1 MTNVSCPC
9 ILNPSDKKGGAQH
22 EEQYRH
28 YRAGDHRAP
37 VTRLPEDRAG
47 PLRLCRRPRKEG
59 AFFVPGIW
67 KREKNRERKCFCL
80 HGNHPKIIPAGEAVS
95 HREISAPLLGAL
107 CGGAA
112 VRVPGHGVQRPDA
125 PDHPHHR
132 GLHAGNGAGPA
143 AGVPH
148 AVAELAGAG
157 GPAPDGPM
165 VGGRRRTADG
175 PAAGRLQLR
184 PAAPAGPGFREL
196 RQGHPGRSVP
206 PHSVSALCLAQE

>member
-1 MTNVSCPC
+1 M
-9 ILNPSDKKGGAQH
+9 
-22 EEQYRH
+22 
-28 YRAGDHRAP
+28 
-37 VTRLPEDRAG
+37 
-47 PLRLCRRPRKEG
+47 RLCRRPRKEG

-80 HGNHPKIIPAGEAVS
+80 HGNHPKIIPAGETVS

-125 PDHPHHR
+125 PDHPPDR
-132 GLHAGNGAGPA
+132 GLHPGARNA
-143 AGVPH
+143 QIARVPD
-148 AVAELAGAG
+148 VLAELGGSG
-157 GPAPDGPM
+157 GPAPAGPV
-165 VGGRRRTADG
+165 VGRCRRPADG
-175 PAAGRLQLR
+175 PAAGRVQLW
-184 PAAPAGPGFREL
+184 PAAPAGPGLREL